1 MMEKKEKKEKKLN
14 KMKYIKY
21 FIKLLF
27 NQIKKFEYKFS

>member
-1 MMEKKEKKEKKLN
+1 MMEKKEKKLN